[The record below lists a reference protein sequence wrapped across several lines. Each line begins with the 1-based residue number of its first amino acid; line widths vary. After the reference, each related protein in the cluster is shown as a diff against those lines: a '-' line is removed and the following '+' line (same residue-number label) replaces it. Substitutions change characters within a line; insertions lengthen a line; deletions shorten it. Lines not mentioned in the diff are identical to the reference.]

1 MKRAMFLTG
10 CLLFAAAFI
19 ASLLAINNHSTT
31 KDEVTQSEIPGTLP
45 DISSLE
51 QLPASTLPVM
61 KIKDGNSEVY
71 LQSLDIQV
79 EVTGNIATTRYV
91 MVFKNRTGKILEG
104 ELLFPLPDGI
114 TVSHYALDIN
124 GKMREAVPVEKAKAT
139 QVFEEIEQRRVD
151 PGLLERVEGNNFRTR
166 IYPIPAHG
174 TRAISIGYEEE
185 LSAEKG
191 YFCYRLPMAYPEAIE
206 NFSVKASVWKSKSK
220 PQILGQ
226 LSEELS
232 FDEQGEN
239 FVATFSRNN
248 YQTGRALIFALPA
261 PTNVPQTLIQPASG
275 SYYFTASCIPKTE
288 TRKKTW
294 DNTLGIIWDA
304 SLSGMC
310 RDHAKELDVLDRIIR
325 EKKNLTVNLYFLN
338 NRMTKNG
345 TYKITNGNWPELRKA
360 LESVVYDGG
369 TNFEAIR
376 LQNIS
381 SGEFLFFSDGLST
394 LSDAD
399 FIAKRPTFFIAKF
412 TALIEQPI
420 HCIVSSAK
428 ADYSAMK
435 WIAAQSNGK
444 FINLNALSADQLQN
458 ELMYETLHFLGIEP
472 NHDVREIYP
481 SVSTPVRGNFSI
493 AGILDASRTSLTL
506 RFGYGNKVEQ
516 RITVNLNTKDASQ
529 QANVHRIWAQ
539 KKINELDMCYEKN
552 KEELTELGQQ
562 FGIVTRNTSLIV
574 LETLQDYITYN
585 IVPPVELQAEYFR
598 WKKDRD
604 DERLQNERDYIA
616 EAISAANILK
626 NWWNTDFT
634 PKKQK
639 YPKPDGTNV
648 VAMARIDMMVSED
661 SRSEHIAY
669 DRPRSA
675 EDEFAVPPPP
685 ELRESVRFTAPVI
698 MEDVEVGYAEVSD
711 ELVLVEQMAYADM
724 AYEETKVK
732 ESNFNRRNVSQPTI
746 KLALIKQDNA
756 YTKQL
761 TGKLDE
767 DYAAYLKLRPE
778 YINTPTFYFDMADWF
793 FRHNDRERALRILTS
808 IADLDLENASLF
820 RLLGY
825 RLKEYKEYPLEAY
838 ICKKVIQW
846 RPMEPQSYRDYALA
860 LADNGNYQ
868 AALDNLYSVLTQS
881 YAQNIAG
888 RSQGIEEVVVTEINQ
903 LIAKNPKLRTNNIS
917 KELIQAMP
925 VDIRVVINWNM
936 NSTDIDLHLTDP
948 NGETCCYSNRET
960 ALGGR
965 ISNDITQGYG
975 PEQFM
980 LKKAIKGKYS
990 VYVNYYGDSQVKAE
1004 GPSTVMAEIYTR
1016 YADKTEQRQVVCLQL
1031 SKENKQVDGKVKV
1044 AEFNF

>member
-1 MKRAMFLTG
+1 MKKRITKNKKNMKRAMFLTG
-10 CLLFAAAFI
+10 SLLFAAAFI

-104 ELLFPLPDGI
+104 ELLFPLPDGV

-174 TRAISIGYEEE
+174 TRTISIGYEEE

-191 YFCYRLPMAYPEAIE
+191 YFCYRLPMAYPETIE

-275 SYYFTASCIPKTE
+275 SYYFTASCMPKTE

-304 SLSGMC
+304 SLSGMY

-360 LESVVYDGG
+360 IESVVYDGG

-399 FIAKRPTFFIAKF
+399 FIAKRPTFFITKS
-412 TALIEQPI
+412 TTLIEQPI

-444 FINLNALSADQLQN
+444 FINLNALSVEQLQN
-458 ELMYETLHFLGIEP
+458 ELMFETLHFLGIES
-472 NHDVREIYP
+472 NSDVREVYP

-516 RITVNLNTKDASQ
+516 RIMVNLNTKDASQ

-585 IVPPVELQAEYFR
+585 IVPPAELQAEYFR

-604 DERLQNERDYIA
+604 EERLRNERDFIT
-616 EAISAANILK
+616 EAISAANTLK
-626 NWWNTDFT
+626 NWWNIDFT

-639 YPKPDGTNV
+639 YPKPDDVSERVGVYCNMVVEDRMMTQDELSDTRVAISVADIQETSAMMSIDIADVRESRTYDRV
-648 VAMARIDMMVSED
+648 VA
-661 SRSEHIAY
+661 
-669 DRPRSA
+669 A
-675 EDEFAVPPPP
+675 EAPA
-685 ELRESVRFTAPVI
+685 VRF
-698 MEDVEVGYAEVSD
+698 AE
-711 ELVLVEQMAYADM
+711 
-724 AYEETKVK
+724 T
-732 ESNFNRRNVSQPTI
+732 SNTRNVSQPII
-746 KLALIKQDNA
+746 KLAPIKQDNA

-860 LADNGNYQ
+860 LADNGNHQ

-903 LIAKNPKLRTNNIS
+903 LIAKNPKLRTSNIS
-917 KELIQAMP
+917 KKLIQAMP

-1031 SKENKQVDGKVKV
+1031 SKENQQKDGKVKV